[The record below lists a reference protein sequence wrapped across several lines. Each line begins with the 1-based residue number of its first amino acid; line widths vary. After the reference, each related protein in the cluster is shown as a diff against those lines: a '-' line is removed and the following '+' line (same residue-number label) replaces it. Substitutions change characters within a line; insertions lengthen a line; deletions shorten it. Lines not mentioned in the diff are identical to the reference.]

1 MRKTLVAFNLFLRR
15 AVLVLGL
22 LRPNETYKEK
32 KPTMITSPVEPR
44 VFASFRTIDSFEG
57 QDICMWVQQAT
68 SSLQAMIPQN
78 GKPLRIRPDTDN
90 IYLEIYQRAS
100 SEKQTGV

>member
-1 MRKTLVAFNLFLRR
+1 
-15 AVLVLGL
+15 
-22 LRPNETYKEK
+22 
-32 KPTMITSPVEPR
+32 
-44 VFASFRTIDSFEG
+44 
-57 QDICMWVQQAT
+57 MWVQQAT